1 MKYILLFCGTQEDQ
15 EAFDSLSPEEL
26 QQRYAEV
33 GRWFM
38 AHREKMGS
46 THQLQGPD
54 TATTVRFSGDGK
66 PLVTHGPFMEG
77 NEIVG
82 GYAEVDVADLDEA
95 LSMATTWPGRGTVE
109 IRPVVP
115 REQGPG

>member
-1 MKYILLFCGTQEDQ
+1 MKYILLFCGTRDDQ
-15 EAFDSLSPEEL
+15 EAFDTLTPEEL
-26 QQRYAEV
+26 KARYAEV

-38 AHREKMGS
+38 EHRARMGS

-54 TATTVRFSGDGK
+54 TATTVRFANGK
-66 PLVTHGPFMEG
+66 PLVTHGPFVEG
-77 NEIVG
+77 NEIIG

-95 LSMATTWPGRGTVE
+95 LEMAKAWPGRGAVE

-115 REQGPG
+115 REQR